1 MAADSFCH
9 QLPETILVALQQLC
23 AHKSLETMSHTSLEH
38 LNRRQ
43 QTRKQQQQQQQQ
55 IAG

>member
-9 QLPETILVALQQLC
+9 QLPETILVALQQLS
-23 AHKSLETMSHTSLEH
+23 AHKSLETMSHISLEH

-43 QTRKQQQQQQQQ
+43 QTRKQQQQQQQ